1 MSTETGSFYPDTRTL
16 TEATDD
22 FYGNSRVQG
31 TYPTRD
37 ELNESISTLQAAIA
51 AAEASTGNF
60 VTYVTNKETELNQ
73 TITEAHTELNEVVT
87 AANTALTQQINAA
100 KTTLDKLISDT
111 TEEFDLALQ
120 EANDAIT
127 RLSNLETEFTA
138 IKQQVDRTLE
148 TINLQAQLIALDV
161 NNAQAYAEDAAEAAG
176 RAEDALA
183 LVPAIA
189 VDSDAV
195 LAASRDLLG
204 TDAAQLL
211 QLSETI

>member
-37 ELNESISTLQAAIA
+37 ELNEAISTLQAAIA
-51 AAEASTGNF
+51 AAEALTGDF

-127 RLSNLETEFTA
+127 RLTNLETEFNA

-161 NNAQAYAEDAAEAAG
+161 NNAQAYAEDAESAATRAEEAAG
-176 RAEDALA
+176 

>member
-1 MSTETGSFYPDTRTL
+1 MSTETSSFYPDTRTL

-51 AAEASTGNF
+51 AAEALTGDF
-60 VTYVTNKETELNQ
+60 VTYVTNKETELNR

-87 AANTALTQQINAA
+87 AAETALTQQINTA

-127 RLSNLETEFTA
+127 RLTNLETEFNA

-161 NNAQAYAEDAAEAAG
+161 NNAQAYAEDAESAATRAEEAAG
-176 RAEDALA
+176 

>member
-51 AAEASTGNF
+51 AAEALTGNF

-127 RLSNLETEFTA
+127 RLTNLETEFNA

-161 NNAQAYAEDAAEAAG
+161 NNAQAYAEDAESAAG